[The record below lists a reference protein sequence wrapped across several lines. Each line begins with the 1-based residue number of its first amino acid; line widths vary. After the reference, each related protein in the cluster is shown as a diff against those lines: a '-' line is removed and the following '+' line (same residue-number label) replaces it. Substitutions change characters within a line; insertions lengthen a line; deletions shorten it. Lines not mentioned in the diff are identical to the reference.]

1 LPSAT
6 PLTPDQLVEAQLPR
20 TANLSNQIQLDQIAQ
35 QYLQAQLEKYNK
47 TQSGGRRA
55 KKSMDVLPE
64 NGRVIPPDRPVR
76 SRRKSRAKVRRSVRT
91 RSTEAKMRSISSD
104 VRSPTSTEV
113 RSPTSTS
120 TEVRSPTSTSTEVRS
135 PTSTSTEVRSPTSTS
150 TEVRSPT
157 STSTEVRS
165 PTSTST
171 DAYTQGNVTVTGGAG
186 AGATTVYI
194 GCAPEQLLSRADKD
208 SNEERSKGSSTRM
221 ERMIKETSAS
231 RVPGVMPDLM
241 TSTSGERVPGVM
253 PDLMQATSGSR
264 PNMLINELMK
274 STSAVRPTI
283 PIKEMMKATSAS
295 RPKLPIEQMM
305 LSVSNK
311 KTKKQKKKSNKLMK
325 ARSTSRPTIPIEQM
339 MLLGLNN
346 KTKKQT

>member
-1 LPSAT
+1 MRKSKKKIRRQKRTTRKKYDYIEPAQQPNQHIQIVKTELDNITTLASLANQISKASQPPPSAT
-6 PLTPDQLVEAQLPR
+6 PLAPDQLVEAQLPR
-20 TANLSNQIQLDQIAQ
+20 IANLSNKIQLDQIGQ
-35 QYLQAQLEKYNK
+35 QYLQEQLKKYK
-47 TQSGGRRA
+47 KQGG
-55 KKSMDVLPE
+55 
-64 NGRVIPPDRPVR
+64 GG
-76 SRRKSRAKVRRSVRT
+76 T
-91 RSTEAKMRSISSD
+91 SSD

-194 GCAPEQLLSRADKD
+194 GCAPEQLMARADKA
-208 SNEERSKGSSTRM
+208 SNEERSKGSATRI
-221 ERMIKETSAS
+221 EKMIKETSAS

-241 TSTSGERVPGVM
+241 TSTSSPRVPGVM
-253 PDLMQATSGSR
+253 PDLM
-264 PNMLINELMK
+264 K
-274 STSAVRPTI
+274 STSSSRPKMLIKDLMKATSSARPKI
-283 PIKEMMKATSAS
+283 PIKEMMNSTSAS
-295 RPKLPIEQMM
+295 RPKIPIKEMM
-305 LSVSNK
+305 NSVSNK
-311 KTKKQKKKSNKLMK
+311 NVQKLKTKKYKRKVIQK
-325 ARSTSRPTIPIEQM
+325 Q
-339 MLLGLNN
+339 
-346 KTKKQT
+346 TKKQPNKKRR